1 MRAAL
6 SPYAGSRRL
15 SRLLPGLLL
24 LTAFPLY
31 AEHFDR
37 RFAVGSYPLLSV
49 RQISGDVVV
58 RAWDQP
64 EIRVLASVKGSH
76 VVADATQQG
85 SRVEVVSEIVGP
97 HEESKEVVNY
107 EIYVPGQ
114 AEVQVH
120 AHDGRVRVENVRGD
134 VSVETRSAGVEL
146 KEVAGHID
154 VRTAAGSLVADHCS
168 GRMEVR
174 SASGDLSFL
183 QPSLTKLTAYTMNG
197 DIAYEGDFQP
207 GGMYS
212 LSNHAGTID
221 LRVTKQASFDLTANS
236 IQGEVTADVPT
247 APMAKSSNAW
257 QPSTGPPRRFTG
269 RYNSG
274 DASVQV
280 SSFDGTIRI
289 RRK

>member
-1 MRAAL
+1 MP
-6 SPYAGSRRL
+6 PYAGARHL

-24 LTAFPLY
+24 LAAFPLY

-37 RFAVGSYPLLSV
+37 HFAVGSYPLLSV
-49 RQISGDVVV
+49 RQISGEVLV
-58 RAWDQP
+58 RAWNQP
-64 EIRVLASVKGSH
+64 EIRVLAFVKGSH

-120 AHDGRVRVENVRGD
+120 AHEGLVRVENVRGD
-134 VSVETRSAGVEL
+134 VSVETRTARVEL

-154 VRTAAGSLVADHCS
+154 VRTAAGPLVADHCS

-183 QPSLTKLTAYTMNG
+183 QPSLAKLTAYTMNG

-212 LSNHAGTID
+212 LSNHVGTIE
-221 LRVTKQASFDLTANS
+221 LRVPKQASFDLSASS
-236 IQGEVTADVPT
+236 IQGQVIADVPT
-247 APMAKSSNAW
+247 MPITKLPNAW
-257 QPSTGPPRRFTG
+257 QPSTGSPRRVTG

-280 SSFDGTIRI
+280 SSFNGTIRI